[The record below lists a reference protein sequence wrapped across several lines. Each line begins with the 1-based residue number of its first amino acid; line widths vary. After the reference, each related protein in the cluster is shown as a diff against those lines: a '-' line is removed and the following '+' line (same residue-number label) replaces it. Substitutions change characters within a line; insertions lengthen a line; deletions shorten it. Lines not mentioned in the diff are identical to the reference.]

1 MESEYIYILIG
12 VVSLTVGMFLGIQ
25 TVEFFSK
32 ELIYKLENS
41 LESQLACNEA
51 HLESA
56 TKQILSFLEQK
67 VNFIDQI
74 NTVLR
79 KTKEL
84 LSANKQEIEQL
95 NEVCNIRTELEQE
108 IIKLKN
114 IIKRMEK
121 RL

>member
-56 TKQILSFLEQK
+56 TKQILIFLEQK

>member
-114 IIKRMEK
+114 IIKRIEK